1 MKINP
6 DTIELLKE
14 YGSYDQGRKARFLEE
29 VFEVEECDFDRVAK
43 LYKKYKKID
52 DCEYILGEK
61 EKYFQGDPEHRWGN
75 QINKYALFDNVESNL
90 LYRSKWDKRGD
101 KIASLHKAIPEINDL
116 IATKRLVKTFRM
128 YDLAQQMVSVLEKEV
143 GQILQ
148 MNEEGASLKEITDWH
163 QDLLEQRNE
172 EEWEGD
178 EAEVLDPLAHSNTYP
193 VSRW

>member
-6 DTIELLKE
+6 DTIDLLKE
-14 YGSYDQGRKARFLEE
+14 YESYDSTRKARFLEE
-29 VFEVEECDFDRVAK
+29 VFEVEERDYDRAAK

-52 DCEYILGEK
+52 DCEFILGQK
-61 EKYFQGDPEHRWGN
+61 EKYFQGNPEHRWGK
-75 QINKYALFDNVESNL
+75 INENALFDSIRGTL
-90 LYRSKWDKRGD
+90 LYRSNWDKRGE
-101 KIASLHKAIPEINDL
+101 KIASLHKAIPELNDL

-143 GQILQ
+143 GQILK

-178 EAEVLDPLAHSNTYP
+178 EAMVLEPLADSITFP

>member
-6 DTIELLKE
+6 DTIDLLKE
-14 YGSYDQGRKARFLEE
+14 YGSYDSTRKGRFLEE
-29 VFEVEECDFDRVAK
+29 VFEVEERDYDRAAK
-43 LYKKYKKID
+43 LYKKHKKID
-52 DCEYILGEK
+52 DYEFILGQK
-61 EKYFQGDPEHRWGN
+61 EKYFQGNPEHRWGK
-75 QINKYALFDNVESNL
+75 INENALFDSIRGTL
-90 LYRSKWDKRGD
+90 LYRSNWDKRGE
-101 KIASLHKAIPEINDL
+101 KIASLHKAIPELNDL

-143 GQILQ
+143 GQILK

-178 EAEVLDPLAHSNTYP
+178 EAMVLEPLADSITFP